1 MQQNIIFVI
10 LLCFILLTSGC
21 TVLESGNLNEQ
32 EIGVDDSNGK
42 AMLNELVDHYQ
53 IAEDERMYFR
63 NDIENILS
71 LLNSEGKI
79 PFYKECDSEYLEEH
93 ARVIESCFTEKYV
106 NVILS
111 DEKTS
116 KEIKPIIVLLM
127 VEGISPPD
135 FAKEGEVYYKL
146 TFYQSVPS
154 KYEVEDK
161 NAIRSPYDGIN
172 TYIIG
177 LERKEGKWNSVYYGN
192 GS

>member
-1 MQQNIIFVI
+1 MQQKILFIM
-10 LLCFILLTSGC
+10 LLCFILLTAGC
-21 TVLESGNLNEQ
+21 TVLKSGSLNEQ
-32 EIGVDDSNGK
+32 DNRVDDNNGK
-42 AMLNELVDHYQ
+42 TILNELTDHYQ
-53 IAEDERMYFR
+53 IAEDERMHFR
-63 NDIENILS
+63 NDMENILRI
-71 LLNSEGKI
+71 LNSEGKI

-93 ARVIESCFTEKYV
+93 ARVIESCFNEKYV

-146 TFYQSVPS
+146 TFYQSVAS

-161 NAIRSPYDGIN
+161 NAIRSPFDGIN
-172 TYIIG
+172 THIIG
-177 LERKEGKWNSVYYGN
+177 LENKEGKWNAVYFGN

>member
-1 MQQNIIFVI
+1 MQQKILFIM
-10 LLCFILLTSGC
+10 LLCFILLTAGC
-21 TVLESGNLNEQ
+21 TVLKSGSLNEQ
-32 EIGVDDSNGK
+32 DNRVDDNNGK
-42 AMLNELVDHYQ
+42 TILNELTDHYQ
-53 IAEDERMYFR
+53 IAEDERMHFR
-63 NDIENILS
+63 NDMENILRI
-71 LLNSEGKI
+71 LNSEGKI

-93 ARVIESCFTEKYV
+93 ARVIESCFNEKYV

-161 NAIRSPYDGIN
+161 NAIRSPFDGIN
-172 TYIIG
+172 THIIG
-177 LERKEGKWNSVYYGN
+177 LENKEGKWNAVYFGN

>member
-1 MQQNIIFVI
+1 MQQKILFIM
-10 LLCFILLTSGC
+10 LLCFILLTAGC
-21 TVLESGNLNEQ
+21 TVLKSGSLNEQ
-32 EIGVDDSNGK
+32 DNRVNDNNGK
-42 AMLNELVDHYQ
+42 TILNELTDHYQ
-53 IAEDERMYFR
+53 IAEDERMHFR
-63 NDIENILS
+63 NDMENILRI
-71 LLNSEGKI
+71 LNSEGKI

-93 ARVIESCFTEKYV
+93 ARVIESCFNEKYV

-146 TFYQSVPS
+146 TFYQSVAS

-161 NAIRSPYDGIN
+161 NAIRSPFDGIN
-172 TYIIG
+172 THIIG
-177 LERKEGKWNSVYYGN
+177 LENKEGKWNAVYFGN